1 MRYPREKC
9 RLALQRLRIAPGLG
23 DLGKRLVE
31 PVEDALVEPG
41 ARAGF
46 AMFAGPLGRLKGQ
59 RGLAAGEPVVEVA
72 RGRADLVVL
81 GRADEGRTTNRL
93 RPLRRIVSGQSQVF
107 DRRLEPMHEQA
118 TPQRPAL
125 REVAN

>member
-1 MRYPREKC
+1 
-9 RLALQRLRIAPGLG
+9 
-23 DLGKRLVE
+23 
-31 PVEDALVEPG
+31 
-41 ARAGF
+41 
-46 AMFAGPLGRLKGQ
+46 MFAGPLGRFEGQ
-59 RGLAAGEPVVEVA
+59 KGLATGEPVVQLA

-93 RPLRRIVSGQSQVF
+93 RPLRRIVSGQSQVV

-125 REVAN
+125 RDVAKAAGEDEFENARNNPLAIH